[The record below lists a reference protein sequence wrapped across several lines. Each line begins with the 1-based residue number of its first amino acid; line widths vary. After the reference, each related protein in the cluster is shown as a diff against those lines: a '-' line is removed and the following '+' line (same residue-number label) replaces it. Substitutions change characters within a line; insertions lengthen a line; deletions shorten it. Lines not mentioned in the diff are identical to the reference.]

1 MSDNDSIKK
10 KIAKL
15 LAMANDSGASEAEAQ
30 LAMEKAQ
37 EYLAEY
43 NLSME
48 DVEGTLKQEDIT
60 DEAFTE
66 QVRETWQISLR
77 TATARLY
84 FCKYYYSTGVI
95 DENYKKATEHNYVGR
110 PHNIA
115 VAKSMTSYLINTI
128 KKLGEEHVAPI
139 AGDKRMLNGIRRNF
153 ELGCASKVS
162 ARVNEKYRE
171 IERQDP
177 GDYQIEGTKHNLP
190 ALYKS
195 ELALCNDHLK
205 NQGIHLRSS
214 TTRRNVTNG
223 TAYQRGR
230 MAGEGVSLNTQL
242 SGKSASRYMLGNG

>member
-1 MSDNDSIKK
+1 MADIEAIKK

-30 LAMEKAQ
+30 MAFEKAQ

-43 NLSME
+43 NLNAD
-48 DVEGTLKQEDIT
+48 DVTNDLEHEDIT

-84 FCKYYYSTGVI
+84 FCKYYYSTGVL

-115 VAKSMTSYLINTI
+115 VAKSMASYLINTI
-128 KKLGEEHVAPI
+128 KRLGEEHVAPVP
-139 AGDKRMLNGIRRNF
+139 GDKRTLNGIRRNF
-153 ELGCASKVS
+153 ELGCASKVT
-162 ARVNEKYRE
+162 ARINQKYRE

-195 ELALCNDHLK
+195 ELALCQDHLK
-205 NQGIHLRSS
+205 NQGIHLRSTS
-214 TTRRNVTNG
+214 SKRNVTNG
-223 TAYQRGR
+223 EAYHRGR
-230 MAGEGVSLNTQL
+230 AAGENVSLNTQL
-242 SGKSASRYMLGNG
+242 NKSGSRYMLGNG

>member
-1 MSDNDSIKK
+1 MADIEAIKK

-30 LAMEKAQ
+30 MAFEKAQ

-43 NLSME
+43 NLNAD
-48 DVEGTLKQEDIT
+48 DVTNDLEHEDIT

-66 QVRETWQISLR
+66 QVRETWQITLR

-84 FCKYYYSTGVI
+84 FCKYYYNTGVL
-95 DENYKKATEHNYVGR
+95 DDNYKKATEHNYVGR

-115 VAKSMTSYLINTI
+115 VAKSMASYLINTI
-128 KKLGEEHVAPI
+128 KRLGEEHVLPI
-139 AGDKRMLNGIRRNF
+139 PGDKRTISGIRRNF
-153 ELGCASKVS
+153 ELGCASKVT
-162 ARVNEKYRE
+162 ARINQKYRE

-195 ELALCNDHLK
+195 ELALCQDHLK
-205 NQGIHLRSS
+205 NQGIHLRSTS
-214 TTRRNVTNG
+214 TKRNVTNG
-223 TAYQRGR
+223 EAYHRGR
-230 MAGEGVSLNTQL
+230 AAGESVSLNTQL
-242 SGKSASRYMLGNG
+242 NKSSSRYMLGNG

>member
-1 MSDNDSIKK
+1 MADIDAIKK

-30 LAMEKAQ
+30 MAFEKAQ

-43 NLSME
+43 NLNAE
-48 DVEGTLKQEDIT
+48 DVTNDLEHEDIT

-66 QVRETWQISLR
+66 QVRETWQITLR

-84 FCKYYYSTGVI
+84 FCKYYYSTGVL

-115 VAKSMTSYLINTI
+115 VAKSMASYLINTI
-128 KKLGEEHVAPI
+128 KRLGEEHVLPI
-139 AGDKRMLNGIRRNF
+139 PGDKRTISGIRRNF
-153 ELGCASKVS
+153 ELGCASKVT
-162 ARVNEKYRE
+162 ARINEKYRE

-177 GDYQIEGTKHNLP
+177 GDYQITGTKHNLP

-195 ELALCNDHLK
+195 ELQLCNDHLK
-205 NQGIHLRSS
+205 NQGVHLRSA
-214 TTRRNVTNG
+214 TTKRNVTNG
-223 TAYQRGR
+223 AAYQRGR
-230 MAGEGVSLNTQL
+230 AAGESVSLNTQL
-242 SGKSASRYMLGNG
+242 NKSSSRYMLGNG

>member
-1 MSDNDSIKK
+1 MADIDAIKK

-30 LAMEKAQ
+30 MAFEKAQ

-43 NLSME
+43 NLNAE
-48 DVEGTLKQEDIT
+48 DVTNDLEHEDIT

-66 QVRETWQISLR
+66 QVRETWQITLR

-84 FCKYYYSTGVI
+84 FCKYYYSTGVL

-115 VAKSMTSYLINTI
+115 VAKSMASYLINTI
-128 KKLGEEHVAPI
+128 KRLGEEHVLPI
-139 AGDKRMLNGIRRNF
+139 PGDKRTISGIRRNF
-153 ELGCASKVS
+153 ELGCASKVT
-162 ARVNEKYRE
+162 ARINEKYRE

-177 GDYQIEGTKHNLP
+177 GDYQITGTKHNLP

-195 ELALCNDHLK
+195 ELQLCNDHLK
-205 NQGIHLRSS
+205 NQGVHLRSA
-214 TTRRNVTNG
+214 TTKRNVTNG
-223 TAYQRGR
+223 AAYQRGR
-230 MAGEGVSLNTQL
+230 AAGENVSLNTQL
-242 SGKSASRYMLGNG
+242 NKSSSRYMLGNG

>member
-1 MSDNDSIKK
+1 MADIEAIKK

-30 LAMEKAQ
+30 MAFEKAQ

-43 NLSME
+43 NLNAE
-48 DVEGTLKQEDIT
+48 DVANDLEHEDIT

-66 QVRETWQISLR
+66 QVRENWQISLR

-84 FCKYYYSTGVI
+84 FCKYYYSTGVL

-115 VAKSMTSYLINTI
+115 VAKSMVSYLINTI

-139 AGDKRMLNGIRRNF
+139 PGDKRTLNGIRRNF
-153 ELGCASKVS
+153 ELGCASKVTS
-162 ARVNEKYRE
+162 RVNERYRE

-177 GDYQIEGTKHNLP
+177 GHYQIAGEKSNLP

-195 ELALCNDHLK
+195 ELALCQDHLK
-205 NQGIHLRSS
+205 NQGIHL
-214 TTRRNVTNG
+214 TTSRTKRNVTNG
-223 TAYQRGR
+223 MAYSRGR
-230 MAGEGVSLNTQL
+230 TAGEKVSLNTQL
-242 SGKSASRYMLGNG
+242 NKSSSRYMLGNG